1 MTSRLE
7 SKIVASGMIVRSR
20 RAAFVVGIAIAVAA
34 VPAAHGRAEPAPS
47 DPVSPADADAPTTLE
62 VDVRPVRETVAAPS
76 AAAGGSPAATTGADA
91 WHAAGITGAGV
102 RIGVIDFFDVNLY
115 WDESVL
121 GPRPVAGVTA
131 RCFERGADCTGE
143 FFDGFDETGE
153 NHGVAVVEMI
163 RAMAPD
169 AEILIGQATTIADY
183 TMLVDWFASQGVDI
197 VNRSLGSRYDG
208 PGDGR
213 GPLDDV
219 AAAAVGKGM
228 TWINSAGN
236 GGEDKYYRHPVR
248 LVAGNVAFGPDGD
261 DRFLEAKG
269 CLSLAGMRWAN
280 DWDRPAWERTDYDL
294 YVWESPTGDPAS
306 GSIVARSELRQTA
319 GAAPLEYISGSRC
332 PDAGRTLYLE
342 VRWVRG
348 DIAGD
353 VIEILDYENGFAEH
367 TGAAY
372 SATVPIVDSD
382 VDGVVAVGAIDPPDS
397 GTIAAYSSQGPTN
410 DGRIAPAVTAPSGF
424 RSVIYGGRFSGT
436 SAAAAVVAGAAALFL
451 DGEVTVGGIALGNLV
466 RHSTIDRGAP
476 GPDNVYG
483 HGQLVLPPPPPAAPA
498 ATPSRYLPLPAPT
511 RLLDTRPDTA
521 VGPTA
526 LLGRTRPGEIRS
538 LPIADLYGVPADVTS
553 VAVNL
558 TSVRSERRGFVQ
570 ALPLWESTLGGFST
584 LNSDDAQQVRANFA
598 IVPIAADGTISFYST
613 AATDLVV
620 DLLGWFEP
628 SEGEARGGRF
638 VQLPTAQRLV
648 DTRTGDAPAVGS
660 GTTVPVPGLADVPS
674 TDVDAIVVTV
684 TAVDPTTRGWLQAFP
699 ADQPEL
705 VGTTSTVNFGPG
717 DNVAGTAIVP
727 IGATGAAVRTFFSTG
742 GAGHVIVDAVGYITS
757 ESAPASEDG
766 HYVAVRPGRA
776 FDSRTDGGRLPSGGS
791 RLVSA
796 TTVGVPTD
804 ASAVSWNVTIVD
816 ADRRGHARGWAADG
830 ELPPTSLLNW
840 VRPRETRA
848 AAAVTATSGGA
859 AWFRIQDGR
868 PDGVTPLGH
877 LLADVFG
884 YFT

>member
-1 MTSRLE
+1 
-7 SKIVASGMIVRSR
+7 MIQRFRRSAF
-20 RAAFVVGIAIAVAA
+20 AAITVVVVAA
-34 VPAAHGRAEPAPS
+34 GPATQGH
-47 DPVSPADADAPTTLE
+47 ADRVTTPTDTPHPDTTSGLE
-62 VDVRPVRETVAAPS
+62 VDIRPIRELATT
-76 AAAGGSPAATTGADA
+76 GSDAVLARGATPAATPAETTGADA
-91 WHAAGITGAGV
+91 WHAAGVTGAGV
-102 RIGVIDFFDVNLY
+102 RIGVIDFFDVALY

-131 RCFERGADCTGE
+131 RCFDRGADCTGE
-143 FFDGFDETGE
+143 FFDGLDEGGE
-153 NHGVAVVEMI
+153 NHGVAVVEMV
-163 RAMAPD
+163 RTMAPD
-169 AEILIGQATTIADY
+169 AEILIGQATTIDDY

-236 GGEDKYYRHPVR
+236 GGEDKYYRHQVR
-248 LVAGNVAFGPDGD
+248 LVGGNVAFGPDGD

-280 DWDRPAWERTDYDL
+280 DWDLPAWQRTDYNL
-294 YVWESPTGDPAS
+294 YVWESPTGAPAS
-306 GSIVARSELRQTA
+306 GAIVARSERPQTA
-319 GAAPLEYISGSRC
+319 GASPIEYIDGNTC
-332 PDAGRTLYLE
+332 PSTGRTLYLE

-348 DIAGD
+348 DITGD

-367 TGAAY
+367 TSAAY
-372 SATVPIVDSD
+372 SAAVPIVDSD

-397 GTIAAYSSQGPTN
+397 ATIAVYSSQGPTN
-410 DGRIAPAVTAPSGF
+410 DGRIAPEVTAPSGF
-424 RSVIYGGRFSGT
+424 PSVIYGGRFSGT
-436 SAAAAVVAGAAALFL
+436 SAAAGVVAGAGALLL
-451 DGEVTVGGIALGNLV
+451 DAEVAVPGVALGNLL
-466 RHSTIDRGAP
+466 RHSTIDRGAA
-476 GPDNVYG
+476 GPDSVYG
-483 HGQLVLPPPPPAAPA
+483 HGQVVLPDPPSAPN
-498 ATPSRYLPLPAPT
+498 ATPSRYVPLPAPT
-511 RLLDTRPDTA
+511 RVLDTRPDTA
-521 VGPTA
+521 VGPAT
-526 LLGRTRPGEIRS
+526 LLGRTRAGEIRS
-538 LPIADLYGVPADVTS
+538 LPVTGLSGVPADATS
-553 VAVNL
+553 VAVNV
-558 TSVRSERRGFVQ
+558 TSVLSERRGFVQ

-584 LNSDDAQQVRANFA
+584 LNADDAQQVRANFA
-598 IVPIAADGTISFYST
+598 IVPIAGDGTISLYST

-628 SEGEARGGRF
+628 ADAAVRDGRF
-638 VQLPTAQRLV
+638 VQLPVAQRLV
-648 DTRTGDAPAVGS
+648 DTRTGDAPALGS
-660 GTTVPVPGLADVPS
+660 GTTVPVPALSDVPA

-699 ADQPEL
+699 ADRPDL
-705 VGTTSTVNFGPG
+705 VGTTSTVNFGPD

-727 IGATGAAVRTFFSTG
+727 VGSTGAAVRTFFSTG
-742 GAGHVIVDAVGYITS
+742 GTGHVLVDVVGYMTS
-757 ESAPASEDG
+757 ETASPSEEG
-766 HYVAVRPGRA
+766 RYVPIRPGRA
-776 FDSRTDGGRLPSGGS
+776 FDSRIDGGRLPSGGE

-796 TTVGVPTD
+796 SSLGVPAD
-804 ASAVSWNVTIVD
+804 AGAVSWNVTIVD

-848 AAAVTATSGGA
+848 AAAVTAVAGGA
-859 AWFRIQDGR
+859 AWFRIQDGN